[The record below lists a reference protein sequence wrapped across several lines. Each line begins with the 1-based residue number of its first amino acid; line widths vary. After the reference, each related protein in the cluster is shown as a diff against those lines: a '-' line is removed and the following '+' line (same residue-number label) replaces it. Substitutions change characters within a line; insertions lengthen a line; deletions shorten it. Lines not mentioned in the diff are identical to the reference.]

1 MIFWTDFKEYA
12 YNVHVYHSKSH
23 FKFVQKKLGKKNN
36 KLDTL
41 QASLKEHSIK
51 ISVD

>member
-1 MIFWTDFKEYA
+1 MYIIA
-12 YNVHVYHSKSH
+12 RVN
-23 FKFVQKKLGKKNN
+23 FKFVQKKLVKKNN

-41 QASLKEHSIK
+41 KASLKEHSIK

>member
-1 MIFWTDFKEYA
+1 MYIIA
-12 YNVHVYHSKSH
+12 RVN